1 MVLSV
6 QSERG
11 DKRMKRIMLLLV
23 SVSLLFL
30 PGCWDR
36 SSLRDARL
44 IYGVGFDQAPQGK
57 VKTTI
62 VIRNMPSGDI
72 KAPSNEVHSVIGNTA
87 RQTRDLLD
95 SNVSEKLET
104 YKVRALLFG
113 KEIAK
118 KGIYPHLDV
127 FYRDPRASLNSR
139 IAVVDGE
146 ASQVFYLRRVG
157 DTLIAEHVDEVLE
170 SEEDAGVLP
179 KTNVQSIC
187 SLLLEP
193 GQDFLI
199 PLLRKTESDEVAA
212 VGTALFHGQKWTGEF
227 NRKESVLYL
236 MLINE
241 ITKKA
246 QLTLKIHPQHGENP
260 TSYITIDMLKPRLK
274 REVKISSSGGIDV
287 TYSGTVY
294 AKVAEFPEDRLA
306 DSGRLEQ
313 INRELSRALTL
324 EVKHMLDKMQRANCD
339 ALSIG
344 RHLAAFYPEFWKKQD
359 WEKDYAKVRFHP
371 QIKVK
376 ILETGIIF

>member
-1 MVLSV
+1 
-6 QSERG
+6 
-11 DKRMKRIMLLLV
+11 MKRIMLLLV

-44 IYGVGFDQAPQGK
+44 IYGVGFDQAPHGK
-57 VKTTI
+57 VKATI
-62 VIRNMPSGDI
+62 VIRNMPSEDR
-72 KAPSNEVHSVIGNTA
+72 KTPSNEIHSVIGNTA
-87 RQTRDLLD
+87 RETRDLLD
-95 SNVSEKLET
+95 SNISEKLET

-118 KGIYPHLDV
+118 KGIFPHLDV

-139 IAVVDGE
+139 IAIVDGE

-157 DTLIAEHVDEVLE
+157 ETLIAEHVDELLE

-179 KTNVQSIC
+179 RTNVQSIC
-187 SLLLEP
+187 PLIMEP
-193 GQDFLI
+193 GQDFLL
-199 PLLRKTESDEVAA
+199 PLLRKTGNGEVTA
-212 VGTALFHGQKWTGEF
+212 VGTALFHGDKWTGEL
-227 NRKESVLYL
+227 NRRESVLYL

-241 ITKKA
+241 IKKKA
-246 QLTLKIHPQHGENP
+246 QLTIKIHPQHGENP
-260 TSYITIDMLKPRLK
+260 LSYITIDMLKPRLK
-274 REVKISSSGGIDV
+274 REVKTSPSGGIDV
-287 TYSGTVY
+287 FYSGTIY

-313 INRELSRALTL
+313 LNRELSRAMSL
-324 EVKHMLDKMQRANCD
+324 EVKRVLDKIQRANCD

-371 QIKVK
+371 QLKVK
-376 ILETGIIF
+376 ILETGIIY